1 MTEVHR
7 VPMTD
12 LVAHF
17 DKIRSEQG
25 EEAYQKARKN
35 FAMGM
40 ILKPRG
46 DEFLKSAFPDM
57 DIEALRAEAEKF
69 QTQQQEQ
76 ARNPQ
81 EMMLDAM
88 RQQIPNLKTQAQFNL
103 FMKSFDAL
111 RHTLNAAFG
120 LDKEG
125 YEKGKEALNMAL
137 DMALQ
142 ISEVVQ
148 KLQETP
154 EAATSK
160 AAEEFKQPPR
170 EFQEYDVQKGL
181 LIELEALTS
190 AEELQRWYD
199 GNRARIDCVV
209 SASLRNE
216 LFDTIRKVKHKFT
229 PPS

>member
-1 MTEVHR
+1 
-7 VPMTD
+7 MTD
-12 LVAHF
+12 LISHF

-40 ILKPRG
+40 ILKPQG
-46 DEFLKSAFPDM
+46 DEFIKQAFPDM
-57 DIEALRAEAEKF
+57 GIEAIRADAEKS
-69 QTQQQEQ
+69 QPSMGSDQ
-76 ARNPQ
+76 AIDPQ
-81 EMMLDAM
+81 EMMLTAM

-111 RHTLNAAFG
+111 RHTLNSAFG

-137 DMALQ
+137 DMALK

-181 LIELEALTS
+181 LIELETLTS

-199 GNRARIDCVV
+199 NNRARIDCVV

-216 LFDTIRKVKHKFT
+216 LFDTIRKIKHKFT

>member
-1 MTEVHR
+1 MTEVHKI
-7 VPMTD
+7 PMTD
-12 LVAHF
+12 LVSHF

-57 DIEALRAEAEKF
+57 DIEALRVEAEKS
-69 QTQQQEQ
+69 QQDQ

-125 YEKGKEALNMAL
+125 YEKGKEALNMVLNA
-137 DMALQ
+137 ALQ

-190 AEELQRWYD
+190 AEGLQRWYD
-199 GNRARIDCVV
+199 SNRARIDCVV

-216 LFDTIRKVKHKFT
+216 LFDTIRKVKHKFS

>member
-12 LVAHF
+12 LVSHF
-17 DKIRSEQG
+17 EKIRSDQG

-35 FAMGM
+35 FALGM
-40 ILKPRG
+40 ILKPQG
-46 DEFLKSAFPDM
+46 EEFIKQAFPDM
-57 DIEALRAEAEKF
+57 DIEVIRAEAQKS
-69 QTQQQEQ
+69 QPP
-76 ARNPQ
+76 APSGNPQ
-81 EMMLDAM
+81 EMMLNAM
-88 RQQIPNLKTQAQFNL
+88 RQQIPNLKSQAQFNL

-125 YEKGKEALNMAL
+125 YEKGKEGL
-137 DMALQ
+137 DMVLDAALQ

-148 KLQETP
+148 KLQDTP
-154 EAATSK
+154 EAATSE

-190 AEELQRWYD
+190 AEALQRWYD
-199 GNRARIDCVV
+199 SNRARIGCVV

-216 LFDTIRKVKHKFT
+216 LFDTIRKIKHKLT

>member
-12 LVAHF
+12 LISHF
-17 DKIRSEQG
+17 EKIRSEQG

-35 FAMGM
+35 FALGM
-40 ILKPRG
+40 VLKPQG
-46 DEFLKSAFPDM
+46 DEFLKQAFPDM
-57 DIEALRAEAEKF
+57 DIEGIRAEAQKS
-69 QTQQQEQ
+69 QTQ
-76 ARNPQ
+76 APSGNPQ
-81 EMMLDAM
+81 EMMLNAM

-103 FMKSFDAL
+103 FMKSFDTL

-125 YEKGKEALNMAL
+125 YEKGKEVLDLALNSAF
-137 DMALQ
+137 Q

-160 AAEEFKQPPR
+160 AADEFKQPPR

-181 LIELEALTS
+181 LVELEALTS

-199 GNRARIDCVV
+199 SNRARIDCVV

-229 PPS
+229 QPS